1 MKSYKEFIGESYF
14 KQVEDLNKIIDPI
27 RDDIKDILVDLVNYD
42 IKFIP
47 ANMLSSSIGF
57 ELLIVREGYYND
69 GSGPRPGNEGI
80 DPIAIDEDILDE
92 FKRTIDFIK
101 SEIGF
106 YYTNSFYSYI
116 LIEKGIFQRD
126 KDLFSSL
133 VDQQGKKFII
143 SISMFFGNKIAWLKP
158 KESTKT
164 EIDI

>member
-27 RDDIKDILVDLVNYD
+27 RDDIRDMLVDLVGYD

-47 ANMLSSSIGF
+47 ANMLNSSIGF

-92 FKRTIDFIK
+92 FKRLIDFIK

-116 LIEKGIFQRD
+116 LIEKGIFHRD

>member
-27 RDDIKDILVDLVNYD
+27 RDDIRDMLVDLVGYD

-47 ANMLSSSIGF
+47 ANMLDSSIGF

-92 FKRTIDFIK
+92 FKRLIDFIK